1 MLLSIPSL
9 PPRPPSSSSSSSS
22 SSSPSL
28 PSDEVALPPI
38 HIVTEAEAERR
49 IGLLTA
55 QLSSMEKAFTVQER
69 ALSQLTSSSSSSSL
83 PYSIKESSSSSGPN
97 TPPPLFFKL
106 LQTWRQ
112 QVLRSLL
119 SHRLSEDRLRE
130 TIAEKKY
137 LRDRSALDTQV
148 LIQYLFHFTFTDI
161 IVSSLSLSDA

>member
-1 MLLSIPSL
+1 MSLRIIILLYLFRDRNSVLHSIPSL
-9 PPRPPSSSSSSSS
+9 PPRPPSSSSS
-22 SSSPSL
+22 PSL
-28 PSDEVALPPI
+28 APDEVALPPI

-69 ALSQLTSSSSSSSL
+69 ALSQLTSSSSSL

-97 TPPPLFFKL
+97 TPPPLLFKL

-130 TIAEKKY
+130 TIAEKKKF
-137 LRDRSALDTQV
+137 RDRSALDTQV
-148 LIQYLFHFTFTDI
+148 HIPL
-161 IVSSLSLSDA
+161 